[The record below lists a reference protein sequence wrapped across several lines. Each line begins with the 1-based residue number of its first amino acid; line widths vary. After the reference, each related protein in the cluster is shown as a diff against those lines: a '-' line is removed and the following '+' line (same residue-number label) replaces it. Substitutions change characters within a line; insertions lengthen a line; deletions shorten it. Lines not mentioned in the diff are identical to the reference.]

1 MRDTNGVVFAKRQL
15 KYMMKQFLDVTQQL
29 TKLTNNLWE
38 TNKKVQKA
46 MIPPKVV
53 HWKTPLLLSIFLAL
67 LSVAAVTD
75 MPTRTTIADMSWWLF
90 TISMGA
96 LTCQQ
101 PFVIYGISL
110 SPWVTSFLIG
120 LWLLVRLPAENK
132 EIAWIAG
139 PLIAVVVAA
148 IIEIWK
154 SESRWERVRAL
165 ARPQFLIFILSHV
178 LISCWFGFHFLIQGW
193 LEQYPSVLSEDL
205 RRSDYVVTF
214 QPPKI
219 NPSRGVVLLNEMEK
233 YLKKEARTKPWPQ
246 IEQMLIDIDN
256 ERFFLKNE
264 ALKTIKTVPEDARWD
279 VKTSI
284 VQGESRYQLDMQA
297 TWLGLVFR
305 PEIYSFTKS
314 CEAIDIGN
322 RATIVC
328 GAIKRSKPG
337 LKKDG
342 TPTDSQ
348 V

>member
-1 MRDTNGVVFAKRQL
+1 
-15 KYMMKQFLDVTQQL
+15 MMKQFLDVTQQL

-75 MPTRTTIADMSWWLF
+75 MPTRTTIADMSWLLF

-139 PLIAVVVAA
+139 PLIAVVIAA

-154 SESRWERVRAL
+154 SESKWERVRAL
-165 ARPQFLIFILSHV
+165 ARPQFVIFTLSHV

-193 LEQYPSVLSEDL
+193 LQQYPSVLSENL
-205 RRSDYVVTF
+205 RGSDYVVTF
-214 QPPKI
+214 QGPTI
-219 NPSRGVVLLNEMEK
+219 NRSRGVVILNEMEK
-233 YLKKEARTKPWPQ
+233 YLKQEARTKPWPQ

-256 ERFFLKNE
+256 ERFFLRNE
-264 ALKTIKTVPEDARWD
+264 VLKRIKTVPEDARWD

-284 VQGESRYQLDMQA
+284 VQGQSRYQLNMQA

-305 PEIYSFTKS
+305 PEIYSFSKS
-314 CEAIDIGN
+314 CEVIDIGN
-322 RATIVC
+322 RATIDC
-328 GAIKRSKPG
+328 DAIKRSGPG
-337 LKKDG
+337 QQKDG
-342 TPTDSQ
+342 TPGDTQ

>member
-1 MRDTNGVVFAKRQL
+1 
-15 KYMMKQFLDVTQQL
+15 MMKQFLDVTQQL

-75 MPTRTTIADMSWWLF
+75 MQTRTTIADMSWWLF

-101 PFVIYGISL
+101 PFIIYGISL

-139 PLIAVVVAA
+139 PLIAVVIAA

-154 SESRWERVRAL
+154 SESKWERVRAL
-165 ARPQFLIFILSHV
+165 ARPQFVIFTLSHV

-193 LEQYPSVLSEDL
+193 LQQYPSVLSQDL
-205 RRSDYVVTF
+205 RQSDFVVTF
-214 QPPKI
+214 QRPTI
-219 NPSRGVVLLNEMEK
+219 NRSRGVVILQEMEE
-233 YLKKEARTKPWPQ
+233 YLRDQARTKPWPQ
-246 IEQMLIDIDN
+246 VEQMLIDIDN
-256 ERFFLKNE
+256 ERFFLRNE
-264 ALKTIKTVPEDARWD
+264 ALNRIDRVAEDDSWD
-279 VKTSI
+279 VKTTV
-284 VQGESRYQLDMQA
+284 VQGDARYQLDMEA
-297 TWLGLVFR
+297 EWLGRVFR
-305 PEIYSFTKS
+305 PERYSFSKS
-314 CEAIDIGN
+314 CEIIDLGN
-322 RATIVC
+322 RATVSC
-328 GAIKRSKPG
+328 GNIKRSVPG
-337 LKKDG
+337 QKKDG
-342 TPTDSQ
+342 TPADSQ